1 MVTDAERQK
10 EIQQL
15 EQDLRN
21 LQRRYAHLDRA
32 ARRFR
37 AGFYVL
43 VAAMGIVIFVFAVMG
58 RLPAALFSAAVLLAT
73 ILFIFAY
80 GRMFS
85 ELRLI
90 DWVGWWPGHVRWGV
104 KRSEAEAVEDMVA
117 ERIERLARLKGN

>member
-43 VAAMGIVIFVFAVMG
+43 VAVMGIVIFVFAVMG
-58 RLPAALFSAAVLLAT
+58 RLPAALFSAAALLAT

-90 DWVGWWPGHVRWGV
+90 DWVGWRPGAIRWGV
-104 KRSEAEAVEDMVA
+104 KRSEAEAVEEMVA
-117 ERIERLARLKGN
+117 ERMERLARLKGS